1 MSHACCFCNDTGS
14 LSKLFHGDL
23 DCVKCEVAE
32 ARVLLDQEYGM
43 GQNTPLLRWQ
53 IFQRGRAYGKQEAK
67 CKT

>member
-1 MSHACCFCNDTGS
+1 MSYACDCCNDTGS
-14 LSKLFHGDL
+14 LSKLFQGDL

-32 ARVLLDQEYGM
+32 IRALIDHEYGM
-43 GQNTPLLRWQ
+43 GANTALLRWQ